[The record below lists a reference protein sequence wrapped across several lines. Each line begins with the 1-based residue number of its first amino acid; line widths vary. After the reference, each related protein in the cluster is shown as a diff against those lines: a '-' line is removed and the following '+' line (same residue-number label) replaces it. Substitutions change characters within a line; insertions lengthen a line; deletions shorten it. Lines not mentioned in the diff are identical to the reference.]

1 MTMGAGEVGRLK
13 VNLAL
18 DSGDFTKNMQAA
30 NRSLK
35 LLQADFKA
43 ADAGLGNFENNLDQL
58 KTKSSNLS
66 QQFQIQQTRVQELTR
81 RYEDLARTKGEN
93 SKEAQNMLIRQRK
106 AVEQM
111 RKVEKALVDVNNK
124 IEDESNHLNLLKKR
138 ADEAGQKLGD
148 LANRANEVGNSLT
161 GTVTPALV
169 GIGAALIKVGNDVDS
184 SQARIQAQ
192 LGVTGKEAKQL
203 TEDARAVWKSGFG
216 ESMADVTKGLV
227 QVKQNI
233 KGLNDGELRK
243 VTKDALVLADVFE
256 ADVNEVT
263 RAGGNVMKGFGVDS
277 KKAFDLMAY
286 GAQNG
291 LNFSNEMFDNLSEYA
306 PLFSTM
312 GFSADEY
319 FQLLINGSKAGVY
332 NLDYINDAMKEMQ
345 IRLKDG
351 SKTTAD
357 AMGQL
362 SSSTQKVWKDYLAGK
377 STVKDVSNAVLAELK
392 GMDDQTLANQIG
404 VGLYGTKWEDLESD
418 AMYALGGIDGQL
430 KNVNGSMDKASK
442 AIEDSFGTRAKAA
455 WRDAQEALEPLG
467 LALLDI
473 AERHL
478 PKIEKTIDSVTSK
491 FENMSPAAQDTT
503 LAIGGMLLVG
513 GPLIKFMSTLGTG
526 VSKVLPLITRFG
538 GGAAIAGGAMTS
550 AAGSAGLLTTAATIL
565 TGPIGIAIASVTA
578 LGVAAY
584 QLDKEMDKPVI
595 KSQIFGEEVSKGT
608 QKAVGAYLKMD
619 EDASMALTNMFATQ
633 QVITDENLNSLVSKY
648 DKMGNSILASMDKN
662 HAQQFQKT
670 QDLFTKT
677 SALTA
682 EEEANVLKK
691 MNDNH
696 ANKQLKV
703 QEYEAKIQEIMNTAK
718 EQKRALTESEKITIN
733 GIQEQMR
740 TMAVQ
745 TMSKSAEEQKFIL
758 TNLKEQS
765 SIITAEQAAKVVQN
779 SIKQRDKSVAEA
791 EKQYKDTV
799 MQITYMRDVT
809 GELTTEQANRLIKE
823 AERSRDNAVST
834 AEDMHEKV
842 VKEAQGQAEEHV
854 DKINWETGEV
864 NSGWDMMWNKVDS
877 IWTSIKGIFG
887 IKEEKKKSKS
897 KSSSAPR
904 VQKGVVRG
912 AYAKGTSASGHPA
925 DGWAITSEK
934 GRELIHEP
942 GVGTYLSGS
951 SGPELRYLRKGT
963 SVLPNH
969 HTEKLLKSYGF
980 PGYENGVGDYFDA
993 IMKGP
998 SALWDAV
1005 TSKVSDFK
1013 DSLIPSWFRKASGS
1027 PTKAIKNM
1035 ALDKI
1040 QSLIDNFSFGGFGL
1054 GQEYAGQGA
1063 AMARSAITQAL
1074 KILNKPM
1081 SLLGPLMTIAKKES
1095 GFNPNAI
1102 NNWDINAKRGDPSV
1116 GLFQIIGSTFR
1127 RWMYPGHGNRR
1138 NPLDSAL
1145 AAIRYMD
1152 GRYGGVMGHPG
1163 IKSMSRG
1170 GGYKPYFKG
1179 GEATYPQVAT
1189 LAENGYPEFIL
1200 TTEPAYRNRN
1210 QALWTKAGK
1219 ALGMFSNTQSS
1230 PTLFGEST
1238 TPSTIQMTSSSNK
1251 EEIGLLKEQLN
1262 LMRELVNKEFIASV
1276 VMDGREVARGT
1287 YKLVTEF
1294 QQNDEAFR
1302 RLFRGR

>member
-1 MTMGAGEVGRLK
+1 MVMGAGEVGRLK

-18 DSGDFTKNMQAA
+18 DSGDFTKNMAA
-30 NRSLK
+30 TNRSLK
-35 LLQADFKA
+35 LLDADLKA
-43 ADAGLGNFENNLDQL
+43 AESGLGNFENGLDQL
-58 KTKSSNLS
+58 KTKSANLT
-66 QQFQIQQTRVQELTR
+66 QQFQIQQTRVQELNR
-81 RYEDLARTKGEN
+81 RYEELVRTKGEN

-111 RKVEKALVDVNNK
+111 RKVEKALKGVNDK
-124 IEDESNHLNLLKKR
+124 IEDESNQLNILKKR
-138 ADEAGQKLGD
+138 ADEAAQQMDELGQKAG
-148 LANRANEVGNSLT
+148 AAGSAF
-161 GTVTPALV
+161 TPVVA
-169 GIGAALIKVGNDVDS
+169 GIGAALLKIANDVDS

-192 LGVTGKEAKQL
+192 LDVTGKEAEKL
-203 TEDARAVWKSGFG
+203 TKEARDIWSDGFG
-216 ESMADVTKGLV
+216 ESMEDVTRGLV
-227 QVKQNI
+227 QVKHNI
-233 KGLNDGELRK
+233 KGLNDGELKK

-306 PLFSTM
+306 PLFAKM

-319 FQLLINGSKAGVY
+319 FQLLINGSEAGVY

-351 SKTTAD
+351 SKTTSE

-362 SSSTQKVWKDYLAGK
+362 SSSTQQVWKDYLVGK
-377 STVKDVSNAVLAELK
+377 STVKDVSNAVLSELK

-404 VGLYGTKWEDLESD
+404 VDLYGTKWEDLESD
-418 AMYALGGIDGQL
+418 AMYALGGIDGKL
-430 KNVNGSMDKASK
+430 KGVDGSMQKTSK
-442 AIEDSFGTRAKAA
+442 AIEESFGVRVKAA
-455 WRDAQEALEPLG
+455 WRESQEALEPLG
-467 LALLDI
+467 EILLEM

-478 PKIEKTIDSVTSK
+478 PKIEKAVESVATR
-491 FENMSPAAQDTT
+491 FDNMSPAAQDAT
-503 LAIGGMLLVG
+503 LAIGGLLFVG
-513 GPLIKFMSTLGTG
+513 GPLVKTFGWLASGA
-526 VSKVLPLITRFG
+526 SKVVPWIARLG
-538 GGAAIAGGAMTS
+538 GGAAIAGGAMTG
-550 AAGSAGLLTTAATIL
+550 AAGGAGVLATAASVL
-565 TGPIGIAIASVTA
+565 TGPIGIAIASVVA
-578 LGVAAY
+578 LGTAAVV
-584 QLDKEMDKPVI
+584 LDKELDKPVI
-595 KSQIFGEEVSKGT
+595 KSKIFGDEVSKST

-633 QVITDENLNSLVSKY
+633 EVITDENLNSLVGKY

-662 HAQQFQKT
+662 HAKQLEKT
-670 QDLFTKT
+670 QNLFANT

-718 EQKRALTESEKITIN
+718 EQKRALTESEKLTIN

-740 TMAVQ
+740 TLAVQ

-758 TNLKEQS
+758 SNLKEQS
-765 SIITAEQAAKVVQN
+765 GVITAEQAAKVVQN

-834 AEDMHEKV
+834 AEDMHKKV

-877 IWTSIKGIFG
+877 IWTSIKELFG
-887 IKEEKKKSKS
+887 IKEKKKS
-897 KSSSAPR
+897 APPR
-904 VQKGVVRG
+904 VQKNVVRG
-912 AYAKGTSASGHPA
+912 AYAKGTSSSGHPE

-951 SGPELRYLRKGT
+951 DGPELRYLRKGT

-980 PGYENGVGDYFDA
+980 PGYEGGVGDYFDA

-998 SALWDAV
+998 GALWDAV

-1013 DSLIPSWFRKASGS
+1013 DSLIPEWFRKASGS
-1027 PTKAIKNM
+1027 PVKAIKEL
-1035 ALDKI
+1035 ALKKI
-1040 QSLIDNFSFGGFGL
+1040 QTLIDDFSFGGFGM
-1054 GQEYAGQGA
+1054 GAEFAGKGA
-1063 AMARSAITQAL
+1063 AVARSAITQAL

-1081 SLLGPLMTIAKKES
+1081 SLLNPLMTIAQKES

-1116 GLFQIIGSTFR
+1116 GLFQVIGSTFK
-1127 RWMYPGHGNRR
+1127 RWMMPGHGNRR

-1179 GEATYPQVAT
+1179 GIASHPQAAT

-1200 TTEPAYRNRN
+1200 TTEPAYRDRN
-1210 QALWTKAGK
+1210 KTLWTQAGK
-1219 ALGMFSNTQSS
+1219 ALGMFDEQSS
-1230 PTLFGEST
+1230 F
-1238 TPSTIQMTSSSNK
+1238 TPLGRSSSYER
-1251 EEIGLLKEQLN
+1251 EEAALLKEQNQLLRKIAAKTTSFKAYVDQGV
-1262 LMRELVNKEFIASV
+1262 LMDFFETEQMNTIGSYNR
-1276 VMDGREVARGT
+1276 MRG
-1287 YKLVTEF
+1287 
-1294 QQNDEAFR
+1294 
-1302 RLFRGR
+1302 

>member
-138 ADEAGQKLGD
+138 ADEASQKFGD

-161 GTVTPALV
+161 RTVTPALV

-203 TEDARAVWKSGFG
+203 TENARAVWKSGFG
-216 ESMADVTKGLV
+216 ESIADVTKGLV

-442 AIEDSFGTRAKAA
+442 AIEESFGTRAKAA

-478 PKIEKTIDSVTSK
+478 PKIEKVLDSVTSK

-1179 GEATYPQVAT
+1179 GKATHPQIAT

-1219 ALGMFSNTQSS
+1219 ALGMFSNIQTSS
-1230 PTLFGEST
+1230 TLFGESA
-1238 TPSTIQMTSSSNK
+1238 TPSTIQMNSSSNK

>member
-148 LANRANEVGNSLT
+148 LSNRANEVGNSLT

-442 AIEDSFGTRAKAA
+442 AIEESFGTRAKAA

-473 AERHL
+473 AERYL
-478 PKIEKTIDSVTSK
+478 PKIEKTIDSVTDR

-550 AAGSAGLLTTAATIL
+550 AAGGAGLLTTAATIL

-765 SIITAEQAAKVVQN
+765 SVITAEQAAKVVQN

-799 MQITYMRDVT
+799 MQVTYMRDVT

-834 AEDMHEKV
+834 AEDMHKKV

-912 AYAKGTSASGHPA
+912 AYAKGTPSSGHP
-925 DGWAITSEK
+925 GGLAIVSEK

-942 GVGTYLSGS
+942 GIGTYLSGS
-951 SGPELRYLRKGT
+951 NGAEMRYLRKGA

-969 HTEKLLKSYGF
+969 HTEKLLKNYGF

-1013 DSLIPSWFRKASGS
+1013 DSLIPAWFRKASGS
-1027 PTKAIKNM
+1027 PTKAIKDM

-1063 AMARSAITQAL
+1063 AMARAAITQAL

-1116 GLFQIIGSTFR
+1116 GLFQVIGSTFK
-1127 RWMYPGHGNRR
+1127 RWMMPGHGNRR

-1179 GEATYPQVAT
+1179 GIASHPQAAT

-1219 ALGMFSNTQSS
+1219 ALGMFSNTQTS
-1230 PTLFGEST
+1230 PTLFGESA
-1238 TPSTIQMTSSSNK
+1238 TPSAIQMTSSSNK

>member
-1 MTMGAGEVGRLK
+1 MVMGAGEVGRLK

-18 DSGDFTKNMQAA
+18 DSGDFTKNMAA
-30 NRSLK
+30 TNRSLK
-35 LLQADFKA
+35 LLDADLKA
-43 ADAGLGNFENNLDQL
+43 AESGLGNFENGLDQL
-58 KTKSSNLS
+58 KTKSANLT
-66 QQFQIQQTRVQELTR
+66 QQFQIQQTRVQELNR
-81 RYEDLARTKGEN
+81 RYEELVRTKGEN

-111 RKVEKALVDVNNK
+111 RKVEKALKGVNDK
-124 IEDESNHLNLLKKR
+124 IEDESNQLNILKKR
-138 ADEAGQKLGD
+138 ADEAAQQMGELGQKAG
-148 LANRANEVGNSLT
+148 AAGSAF
-161 GTVTPALV
+161 TPVVA
-169 GIGAALIKVGNDVDS
+169 GIGAALLKIANDVDS

-192 LGVTGKEAKQL
+192 LGVTGKEAEKL
-203 TEDARAVWKSGFG
+203 TKEARDIWSDGFG
-216 ESMADVTKGLV
+216 ESMEDVTRGLV
-227 QVKQNI
+227 QVKHNI
-233 KGLNDGELRK
+233 KGLNDGELKK

-306 PLFSTM
+306 PLFAKM

-319 FQLLINGSKAGVY
+319 FQLLINGSEAGVY

-351 SKTTAD
+351 SKTTSE

-362 SSSTQKVWKDYLAGK
+362 SSSTQQVWKDYLVGK
-377 STVKDVSNAVLAELK
+377 STVKDVSNAVLSELK

-404 VGLYGTKWEDLESD
+404 VDLYGTKWEDLESD
-418 AMYALGGIDGQL
+418 AMYALGGIDGKL
-430 KNVNGSMDKASK
+430 KGVDGSMQKTSK
-442 AIEDSFGTRAKAA
+442 AIEESFGVRVKAA
-455 WRDAQEALEPLG
+455 WRESQEALEPLG
-467 LALLDI
+467 EILLEM

-478 PKIEKTIDSVTSK
+478 PKIEKAVESVATR
-491 FENMSPAAQDTT
+491 FDNMSPAAQDAT
-503 LAIGGMLLVG
+503 LAIGGLLFVG
-513 GPLIKFMSTLGTG
+513 GPLVKTFGWLASGA
-526 VSKVLPLITRFG
+526 SKVVPWIARLG
-538 GGAAIAGGAMTS
+538 GGAAIAGGAMTG
-550 AAGSAGLLTTAATIL
+550 AAGGAGVLATAASVL
-565 TGPIGIAIASVTA
+565 TGPIGIAIASVAA
-578 LGVAAY
+578 LGTAAVV
-584 QLDKEMDKPVI
+584 LDKELDKPVI
-595 KSQIFGEEVSKGT
+595 KSKIFGDEVSKST

-633 QVITDENLNSLVSKY
+633 EVITDENLNSLVGKY

-662 HAQQFQKT
+662 HAKQLEKT
-670 QDLFTKT
+670 QNLFANT

-718 EQKRALTESEKITIN
+718 EQKRALTESEKLTIN

-740 TMAVQ
+740 TLAVQ

-758 TNLKEQS
+758 SNLKEQS
-765 SIITAEQAAKVVQN
+765 GVITAEQAAKVVQN

-834 AEDMHEKV
+834 AEDMHKKV
-842 VKEAQGQAEEHV
+842 VEEAQGQAEEHV

-877 IWTSIKGIFG
+877 IWTSIKELFG
-887 IKEEKKKSKS
+887 IKEKKKS
-897 KSSSAPR
+897 APPR
-904 VQKGVVRG
+904 VQKNVVRG
-912 AYAKGTSASGHPA
+912 AYAKGTSSSGHPE

-951 SGPELRYLRKGT
+951 DGPELRYLRKGT

-980 PGYENGVGDYFDA
+980 PGYEGGVGDYFDA

-998 SALWDAV
+998 GALWDAV

-1013 DSLIPSWFRKASGS
+1013 DSLIPEWFRKASGS
-1027 PTKAIKNM
+1027 PVKAIKEL
-1035 ALDKI
+1035 ALKKI
-1040 QSLIDNFSFGGFGL
+1040 QTLIDDFSFGGFGM
-1054 GQEYAGQGA
+1054 GAEFAGKGA
-1063 AMARSAITQAL
+1063 AVARSAITQAL

-1081 SLLGPLMTIAKKES
+1081 SLLNPLMTIAQKES

-1116 GLFQIIGSTFR
+1116 GLFQVIGSTFK
-1127 RWMYPGHGNRR
+1127 RWMMPGHGNRR

-1179 GEATYPQVAT
+1179 GIASHPQAAT

-1200 TTEPAYRNRN
+1200 TTEPAYRDRN
-1210 QALWTKAGK
+1210 KTLWTQAGK
-1219 ALGMFSNTQSS
+1219 ALGMFD
-1230 PTLFGEST
+1230 EK
-1238 TPSTIQMTSSSNK
+1238 SSSTPLGRSSSYES
-1251 EEIGLLKEQLN
+1251 EETALLKEQNQLLRKIAAKTTSFKAYVDQGV
-1262 LMRELVNKEFIASV
+1262 LMDFVETEQMNTIGSYNR
-1276 VMDGREVARGT
+1276 MRG
-1287 YKLVTEF
+1287 
-1294 QQNDEAFR
+1294 
-1302 RLFRGR
+1302 

>member
-1 MTMGAGEVGRLK
+1 MVMGAGEVGRLK

-18 DSGDFTKNMQAA
+18 DSGDFTKNMAA
-30 NRSLK
+30 TNRSLK
-35 LLQADFKA
+35 LLDADLKA
-43 ADAGLGNFENNLDQL
+43 AESGLGNFENGLDQL
-58 KTKSSNLS
+58 KTKSANLT
-66 QQFQIQQTRVQELTR
+66 QQFQIQQTRVQELNR
-81 RYEDLARTKGEN
+81 RYEELVRTKGEN

-111 RKVEKALVDVNNK
+111 RKVEKALKGVNDK
-124 IEDESNHLNLLKKR
+124 IEDESNQLNILKKR
-138 ADEAGQKLGD
+138 ADEAAQQMDELGQKAG
-148 LANRANEVGNSLT
+148 AAGSAF
-161 GTVTPALV
+161 TPVVA
-169 GIGAALIKVGNDVDS
+169 GIGAALLKIANDVDS

-192 LGVTGKEAKQL
+192 LGVTGKEAEKL
-203 TEDARAVWKSGFG
+203 TKEARDIWSDGFG
-216 ESMADVTKGLV
+216 ESMEDVTRGLV
-227 QVKQNI
+227 QVKHNI
-233 KGLNDGELRK
+233 KGLNDGELKK

-306 PLFSTM
+306 PLFAKM

-319 FQLLINGSKAGVY
+319 FQLLINGSEAGVY

-351 SKTTAD
+351 SKTTSE

-362 SSSTQKVWKDYLAGK
+362 SSSTQQVWKDYLVGK
-377 STVKDVSNAVLAELK
+377 STVKDVSNAVLSELK

-404 VGLYGTKWEDLESD
+404 VDLYGTKWEDLESD
-418 AMYALGGIDGQL
+418 AMYALGGIDGKL
-430 KNVNGSMDKASK
+430 KGVDGSMQKTSK
-442 AIEDSFGTRAKAA
+442 AIEESFGVRVKAA
-455 WRDAQEALEPLG
+455 WRESQEALEPLG
-467 LALLDI
+467 EILLEM

-478 PKIEKTIDSVTSK
+478 PKIEKAVESVATR
-491 FENMSPAAQDTT
+491 FDNMSPAAQDAT
-503 LAIGGMLLVG
+503 LAIGGLLFVG
-513 GPLIKFMSTLGTG
+513 GPLVKTFGWLASGA
-526 VSKVLPLITRFG
+526 SKVVPWIARLG
-538 GGAAIAGGAMTS
+538 GGAAIAGGAMTG
-550 AAGSAGLLTTAATIL
+550 AAGGAGVLATAASVL
-565 TGPIGIAIASVTA
+565 TGPIGIAIASVAA
-578 LGVAAY
+578 LGTAAVV
-584 QLDKEMDKPVI
+584 LDKELDKPVI
-595 KSQIFGEEVSKGT
+595 KSKIFGDEVSKST

-633 QVITDENLNSLVSKY
+633 EVITDENLNSLVGKY

-662 HAQQFQKT
+662 HAKQLEKT
-670 QDLFTKT
+670 QNLFANT

-718 EQKRALTESEKITIN
+718 EQKRALTESEKLTIN

-740 TMAVQ
+740 TLAVQ

-758 TNLKEQS
+758 SNLKEQS
-765 SIITAEQAAKVVQN
+765 GVITAEQAAKVVQN

-834 AEDMHEKV
+834 AEDMHKKV

-912 AYAKGTSASGHPA
+912 AYAKGTPSSGHP
-925 DGWAITSEK
+925 GGLAIVSEK

-942 GVGTYLSGS
+942 GIGTYLSGS
-951 SGPELRYLRKGT
+951 NGAEMRYLRKGA

-969 HTEKLLKSYGF
+969 HTEKLLKNYGF

-1179 GEATYPQVAT
+1179 GIASHPQAAT

-1200 TTEPAYRNRN
+1200 TTEPAYRDRN
-1210 QALWTKAGK
+1210 KTLWTQAGK
-1219 ALGMFSNTQSS
+1219 ALGMFDDSNQALAISS
-1230 PTLFGEST
+1230 HSHSNNIQYSDFG
-1238 TPSTIQMTSSSNK
+1238 N
-1251 EEIGLLKEQLN
+1251 EEELALLKEQNDL
-1262 LMRELVNKEFIASV
+1262 LRTIASKNSSFTAEI
-1276 VMDGREVARGT
+1276 DGKV
-1287 YKLVTEF
+1287 LVDFIE
-1294 QQNDEAFR
+1294 DEQAINGSIR
-1302 RLFRGR
+1302 AIWGNK